1 MVDDFEQ
8 QVRFFT
14 EKIELLDETAF
25 IAQFD
30 APTQALFDNFL
41 DKYLPKKSAEE
52 KDFWNRKFAEGLESW
67 DDATSEAY
75 TNSANWGQLK
85 VINELRGKLN
95 KVLSR
100 SMMSNERLADVKQ
113 KEQEFKWREEIKSCF
128 RNSILPEDALKFQ
141 RFKLFEN
148 SMYKLSESITN
159 EQNDINRVRTSF
171 EDLRTEYSSENML
184 QELGD
189 DLVSLIRQE
198 LKLLDEDLRGKE
210 EILKEN
216 EDWIEYENDGDAWE
230 AKQLL
235 RFGYRPEDF
244 PSFSEP
250 RDLNLEELSEEERLS
265 IILSAARGI
274 KLYERPLLL
283 SSLSRKELRQY
294 HEKKKVEIFLE
305 TGRWDEFDSNN

>member
-1 MVDDFEQ
+1 
-8 QVRFFT
+8 
-14 EKIELLDETAF
+14 
-25 IAQFD
+25 
-30 APTQALFDNFL
+30 
-41 DKYLPKKSAEE
+41 LPKKSAEE
-52 KDFWNRKFAEGLESW
+52 QDFWNRKFAEGLESW
-67 DDATSEAY
+67 DDATNEAWKK
-75 TNSANWGQLK
+75 SANFGQLK
-85 VINELRGKLN
+85 IINELREKLR
-95 KVLSR
+95 KVTYR
-100 SMMSNERLADVKQ
+100 SMMTDEERATSDQ
-113 KEQEFKWREEIKSCF
+113 SAQDFEWREEIKKGL
-128 RNSILPEDALKFQ
+128 RRRILPEDALKLE
-141 RFKLFEN
+141 RLNLFEDAIH
-148 SMYKLSESITN
+148 KLGESITA
-159 EQNDINRVRTSF
+159 EENDLNRVRISF
-171 EDLRTEYSSENML
+171 EDLRTEYSPENLL

-189 DLVSLIRQE
+189 DLVSLIQQE
-198 LKLLDEDLRGKE
+198 LKLLEEHLREKE

-294 HEKKKVEIFLE
+294 YEKKKVETFLE
-305 TGRWDEFDSNN
+305 TGTWDNF